1 MPVLQLDM
9 KIIIEIIGYLGSAFV
24 LISFI
29 LKDIKW
35 IRIVNIVGA
44 VFFVIYGISTKTW
57 ATAFMNMALVIV
69 HIVYLVKMYLDK
81 RKEETK
87 KNEEQIIE

>member
-44 VFFVIYGISTKTW
+44 VFFVIYGLSTKTW